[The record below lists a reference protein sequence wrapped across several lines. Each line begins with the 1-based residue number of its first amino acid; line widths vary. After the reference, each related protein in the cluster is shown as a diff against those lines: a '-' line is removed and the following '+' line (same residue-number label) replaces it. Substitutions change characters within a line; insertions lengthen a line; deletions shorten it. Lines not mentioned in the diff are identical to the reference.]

1 MQFVNSRPN
10 HNHNNNT
17 LIMPYN
23 VYYKKPIQNNNNVQS
38 ALRINS
44 VEKTIQNTSIQIVNQ
59 IIKQNPVVS
68 TTIPQQKKMKWGE
81 PTWFLFHTLAEK
93 VKEEY
98 FHTIRYELLNTIVII
113 CKNLPCPDCAN
124 HATEYM
130 KKVDFNS
137 IRTKQ
142 DLKLMLFQ
150 FHNVVNQKKQFPLF
164 SINELDSKYSNA
176 HLVNIIQTF
185 MFYFQ
190 DKSHSI
196 RMIANDIYR
205 SRIADQLK
213 IWFNNNIQYFNYL

>member
-1 MQFVNSRPN
+1 
-10 HNHNNNT
+10 
-17 LIMPYN
+17 MPYN

-38 ALRINS
+38 AVRINS
-44 VEKTIQNTSIQIVNQ
+44 VEKTIQTTSVEIVNQ

-68 TTIPQQKKMKWGE
+68 PTISQQKKMKWGE
-81 PTWFLFHTLAEK
+81 PTWYLFHTLAEK

-176 HLVNIIQTF
+176 NLVNIIQLF
-185 MFYFQ
+185 MFHFQ
-190 DKSHSI
+190 DKHHSI
-196 RMIANDIYR
+196 RMIANDLYR
-205 SRIADQLK
+205 SRIAEQLK
-213 IWFNNNIQYFNYL
+213 IWFNNNICYFDL

>member
-10 HNHNNNT
+10 NNYNNNNT

-23 VYYKKPIQNNNNVQS
+23 VYYKKPIQNNNVQS
-38 ALRINS
+38 AVRINS
-44 VEKTIQNTSIQIVNQ
+44 VEKTIQTTSVQIVNQ

-68 TTIPQQKKMKWGE
+68 PTIPQQKKMKWGE

-176 HLVNIIQTF
+176 NLVNIIQTF

-213 IWFNNNIQYFNYL
+213 IWFNNNIQYFNCL

>member
-10 HNHNNNT
+10 NNFNKNT
-17 LIMPYN
+17 IIMPYK
-23 VYYKKPIQNNNNVQS
+23 VYYKKPVQINSGEPNVYNNVEPSVQNVAAS
-38 ALRINS
+38 A
-44 VEKTIQNTSIQIVNQ
+44 
-59 IIKQNPVVS
+59 
-68 TTIPQQKKMKWGE
+68 TTNKKKMKWGE

-93 VKEEY
+93 VKDEH
-98 FHTIRYELLNTIVII
+98 FQSIRYELLNTIVII

-124 HATEYM
+124 HASEYM

-164 SINELDSKYSNA
+164 SINDLDSKYSNA
-176 HLVNIIQTF
+176 NLVNIIQTF
-185 MFYFQ
+185 MFHFQ

-196 RMIANDIYR
+196 RMIANDLYR

-213 IWFNNNIQYFNYL
+213 IWFNNNIQHFNCV